1 METKQENVIRTD
13 YSEIMQKSYIDYA
26 MSVIISRALP
36 DVRDGLKP
44 VQRRTLYDMYELGIR
59 YDRPY
64 RKCARIVGDTM
75 GKYHPHGD
83 SSIYDAL
90 VVMAQDFKKGRTLV
104 DGHGNFGS
112 IEGDGAA
119 AMRYTEARLEK
130 LTQDVFLS
138 DLDKNVVDFVPN
150 FDETEK
156 EPSVLPV
163 RIPNILVNGADG
175 IAVGMATS
183 IPPHNLGEVID
194 AVKAYMKDNTISV
207 KGLMR
212 YIKGPDFPTGG
223 IVVNKDDLHKIY
235 ETGSGKIRLRGKVEV
250 EKLKGGKKQLVITEI
265 PYTMLG
271 ANIGKFLNDVASLVE
286 TKKTTDIVDISNQ
299 SSKEGIRIVLELKK
313 DTDPN
318 SMNFLSPKFLNG
330 LAKAKV
336 GEKFLQDNPGTEVEI
351 KAFYG
356 GNQYFMFTKKI
367 YSDIRLVGAPPSSI
381 GKFGADTDN
390 WMWPRHTGDFSV
402 FRVYADANGN
412 PAPYSDKNVPL
423 RPKRWF
429 KISLKG
435 VQENDYAMMMGF
447 PGRTNKY
454 YTSWE
459 VAERRDIDNTIR
471 IHIRDLRQKVM
482 LDEMLKDPAVRIQY
496 ASKYAGST
504 NAYKNAIGSNWAIK
518 KRNFEQMK
526 KEEQDKLIAWSN
538 KMCEPS
544 YPDALMAIEQIVSDR
559 KDLRFRSWMLD
570 EAILRGIEFTS
581 VPTQMDMVI
590 EALKGK
596 DKKAR
601 QEQLRL
607 LERAYHG
614 FANSNYSADVDKKIA
629 KVMLK
634 EYRSQVDP
642 KAQPTYFELID
653 KKFKGDTDRFVDYLF
668 EKSIF
673 GSEDNF
679 NKFLS
684 RPSVKALEND
694 PMILFA
700 KSVRAEEANLKNA
713 LKGFE
718 DGYAM
723 AHRSYVKGLLAMYGD
738 RANFPDANFTLRLT
752 YGQVKGYSPRD
763 CDYYGHQTTLDGV
776 MEKEDSTNWE
786 FVVPT
791 RLKELYA
798 AKDFGRYKTSDGK
811 MPVAFSTTT
820 HSTGGNSGSPVMNA
834 DGELIGINF
843 DRNWEGVGGDIQYL
857 PDYQRSIIVDIRY
870 VLFIMDKYAGAGYL
884 LDEMEIEE

>member
-1 METKQENVIRTD
+1 MKFRF
-13 YSEIMQKSYIDYA
+13 
-26 MSVIISRALP
+26 VIIAVCCFFTLAVRADEGMWMLGNLDKQTRRTMKELGLQMPADKLYSSRRPSLKDA
-36 DVRDGLKP
+36 VVSFGGFCSGVVVSEDGLVFTNHHCGFSCVQQHSSVEHDYLKDGFVAHSRSEELPNPELYVRFLLRTEDVTKRVLGAVKP
-44 VQRRTLYDMYELGIR
+44 GMAEAERSATI
-59 YDRPY
+59 
-64 RKCARIVGDTM
+64 
-75 GKYHPHGD
+75 D
-83 SSIYDAL
+83 S
-90 VVMAQDFKKGRTLV
+90 VMFAVSEEVAHKDSTLV
-104 DGHGNFGS
+104 
-112 IEGDGAA
+112 
-119 AMRYTEARLEK
+119 
-130 LTQDVFLS
+130 
-138 DLDKNVVDFVPN
+138 
-150 FDETEK
+150 
-156 EPSVLPV
+156 
-163 RIPNILVNGADG
+163 
-175 IAVGMATS
+175 
-183 IPPHNLGEVID
+183 
-194 AVKAYMKDNTISV
+194 
-207 KGLMR
+207 
-212 YIKGPDFPTGG
+212 G
-223 IVVNKDDLHKIY
+223 IVDAY
-235 ETGSGKIRLRGKVEV
+235 
-250 EKLKGGKKQLVITEI
+250 
-265 PYTMLG
+265 
-271 ANIGKFLNDVASLVE
+271 
-286 TKKTTDIVDISNQ
+286 
-299 SSKEGIRIVLELKK
+299 
-313 DTDPN
+313 
-318 SMNFLSPKFLNG
+318 
-330 LAKAKV
+330 
-336 GEKFLQDNPGTEVEI
+336 
-351 KAFYG
+351 YG
-356 GNQYFMFTKKI
+356 GNEFWLSVYRD
-367 YSDIRLVGAPPSSI
+367 YNDVRLVFAPPSSV
-381 GKFGADTDN
+381 GKFGWDTDN
-390 WMWPRHTGDFSV
+390 WVWPRHTGDFSV